1 MRRFLK
7 VFLMAEEKYMPLG
20 PPLSPLTKSF
30 FMTWA
35 LFDLQFN
42 NKNNVAFYVNKASKR
57 LELSEEQVDALNK
70 LSESRMGVYEHLGT
84 AGRYV
89 RLRELV
95 TETEFTC
102 LSTSG
107 HQGKPGE
114 LWYVRVLPPLK
125 PDSTAYHI
133 SFTTPY
139 ILMAGKQDWL
149 QYLTRM
155 LPKSIEDTN
164 ALYHFFKHGPS
175 LHYWNDFVFAAY
187 HSHTRQAIYLKG
199 IPDIK
204 SSLPHAQ

>member
-1 MRRFLK
+1 MPIDMDPLHEIYASANNCATIFVEATSHLKDMRRFLK

-95 TETEFTC
+95 TETWQRSSNWEPPRGAWRRFSLIEKGATATRPT
-102 LSTSG
+102 LS
-107 HQGKPGE
+107 
-114 LWYVRVLPPLK
+114 L
-125 PDSTAYHI
+125 
-133 SFTTPY
+133 
-139 ILMAGKQDWL
+139 
-149 QYLTRM
+149 
-155 LPKSIEDTN
+155 
-164 ALYHFFKHGPS
+164 
-175 LHYWNDFVFAAY
+175 
-187 HSHTRQAIYLKG
+187 
-199 IPDIK
+199 
-204 SSLPHAQ
+204 